1 MKLAG
6 AELAP
11 VCVIMNQPVGEG
23 VRGQR
28 RGVLVDVGL
37 CRRVA
42 GFTACGT
49 ERVGRLNVEG
59 DLDVICKARD
69 RSSVEPVSC
78 SAVLVS
84 SIVEEL
90 YFCLL
95 YTSDAADE

>member
-1 MKLAG
+1 M
-6 AELAP
+6 
-11 VCVIMNQPVGEG
+11 
-23 VRGQR
+23 
-28 RGVLVDVGL
+28 LVDVGL

-90 YFCLL
+90 YFSGGVITCWVVVGMD
-95 YTSDAADE
+95 TCHPV